1 MYYCSMYS
9 FETKIRVRYGETDQM
24 SFVYYGVYA
33 QYYEVGRVELL
44 RSLGLSYKEIEA
56 MGFAL
61 PVVSMNINYKKPAF
75 YDDKLTIRTTIKEL
89 PSAKITFHYETLNEK
104 GELLNV
110 GEVIL
115 VFINK
120 KTSKQSSTNAFS
132 KLWDSN
138 FKLFCKPIFV
148 PLIFVYI

>member
-33 QYYEVGRVELL
+33 QYFEVGRVELL
-44 RSLGLSYKEIEA
+44 RSLGLSYKEIEV

-61 PVVSMNINYKKPAF
+61 PVVNMNINYKKPAF
-75 YDDKLTIRTTIKEL
+75 YDDELIIKTTIKEM
-89 PSAKITFHYETLNEK
+89 PSAKITFHYETFNEK
-104 GELLNV
+104 RELLNV

-115 VFINK
+115 VFVNK
-120 KTSKQSSTNAFS
+120 KSGKPCFAPKVIMS
-132 KLWDSN
+132 KLEE
-138 FKLFCKPIFV
+138 KLI
-148 PLIFVYI
+148 

>member
-1 MYYCSMYS
+1 MYS

-61 PVVSMNINYKKPAF
+61 PVVNMNIKYKKPAF
-75 YDDKLTIRTTIKEL
+75 YDDELTIRTTIKES
-89 PSAKITFHYETLNEK
+89 PSAKITFHYETFNEK
-104 GELLNV
+104 GELLYV

-120 KTSKQSSTNAFS
+120 KTGKPCFAPEVIMNKIEE
-132 KLWDSN
+132 KL
-138 FKLFCKPIFV
+138 L
-148 PLIFVYI
+148 

>member
-1 MYYCSMYS
+1 MYS

-61 PVVSMNINYKKPAF
+61 PVVNMNIKYKKPAF
-75 YDDKLTIRTTIKEL
+75 YDDDLTIRTTIKEF

-120 KTSKQSSTNAFS
+120 KTGKPCFAPEVIMNKIEE
-132 KLWDSN
+132 KL
-138 FKLFCKPIFV
+138 L
-148 PLIFVYI
+148 

>member
-56 MGFAL
+56 MGFSL
-61 PVVSMNINYKKPAF
+61 PVVNMNIKYKKPAF
-75 YDDKLTIRTTIKEL
+75 YDDELTIRTTIKEL

-120 KTSKQSSTNAFS
+120 KTGKPCFAPDVIMNKIEE
-132 KLWDSN
+132 KL
-138 FKLFCKPIFV
+138 L
-148 PLIFVYI
+148 

>member
-33 QYYEVGRVELL
+33 QYFEVGRVELL
-44 RSLGLSYKEIEA
+44 RSLGLSYKEIEV

-61 PVVSMNINYKKPAF
+61 PVVNVNINYKKPAF
-75 YDDKLTIRTTIKEL
+75 YDDELIIKTTIKEM
-89 PSAKITFHYETLNEK
+89 PSAKITFHYETFNEK
-104 GELLNV
+104 RELLNV

-115 VFINK
+115 VFVNK
-120 KTSKQSSTNAFS
+120 KSGKPCFAPKVIMS
-132 KLWDSN
+132 KLEE
-138 FKLFCKPIFV
+138 KLI
-148 PLIFVYI
+148 

>member
-1 MYYCSMYS
+1 MYS
-9 FETKIRVRYGETDQM
+9 FDSKIRVRYGETDQM

-61 PVVSMNINYKKPAF
+61 PVVNMNIKYMKPAF
-75 YDDKLTIRTTIKEL
+75 YDDELTIRTTIKEL

-104 GELLNV
+104 RG
-110 GEVIL
+110 
-115 VFINK
+115 
-120 KTSKQSSTNAFS
+120 A
-132 KLWDSN
+132 
-138 FKLFCKPIFV
+138 
-148 PLIFVYI
+148 Y

>member
-1 MYYCSMYS
+1 M
-9 FETKIRVRYGETDQM
+9 TKFTTDIRVRYGETDQM
-24 SFVYYGVYA
+24 GYLYYGNYA

-61 PVVSMNINYKKPAF
+61 PVVNMNIKYKKPAF
-75 YDDKLTIRTTIKEL
+75 YDDELTIRTTIKEL

-120 KTSKQSSTNAFS
+120 KTGKPCLAPEVIMNKIEE
-132 KLWDSN
+132 KL
-138 FKLFCKPIFV
+138 L
-148 PLIFVYI
+148 

>member
-44 RSLGLSYKEIEA
+44 RSLGLLYKEIEA

-61 PVVSMNINYKKPAF
+61 PVVNMNIKYKKPAF
-75 YDDKLTIRTTIKEL
+75 YDDELTIRTTIKEL
-89 PSAKITFHYETLNEK
+89 PSAKITFYYEMFNANN
-104 GELLNV
+104 ELLNI
-110 GEVIL
+110 GEVVL
-115 VFINK
+115 VFVNKETGKPCFAPEIVINK
-120 KTSKQSSTNAFS
+120 FKE
-132 KLWDSN
+132 KLA
-138 FKLFCKPIFV
+138 
-148 PLIFVYI
+148 